1 MPIHSQDFETIMQS
15 FSEVEAYLDGAHDP
29 RAWRVHVPSEV
40 DVKAIRLRFGLTQ
53 SAFAARFGF
62 SQGAVRDW
70 EQRRKT
76 PEASARVLL
85 KVIEHE
91 PQAIERALAAG

>member
-1 MPIHSQDFETIMQS
+1 MTRKKQDFETIMQS
-15 FSEVEAYLDGAHDP
+15 FTEVGEYLDGAHDP
-29 RAWRVHVPSEV
+29 SAWRVHVPADV
-40 DVKAIRLRFGLTQ
+40 DVKAIRLRYGLSQ
-53 SAFAARFGF
+53 AAFATRFGF
-62 SQGAVRDW
+62 SAGAVRDW

-91 PQAIERALAAG
+91 PKAIERALAAG